1 MSGPH
6 PRLFYPMFVYR
17 VFSMSAKDLIGST
30 IDNKYRIEKLLG
42 EGGMGVVYQ
51 ALHLLIGRK
60 VAVKFLHAS
69 LAGNEEVVKRFYRE
83 ARSAAAIEHKNIID
97 VLDVGVTAEGEPYLV
112 MEFLEGEGLADLLE
126 RERYLDL
133 EMALGIM
140 EPALIALAAAHDKSI
155 VHRDL
160 KPENIFLVHQP
171 DEAPTVKLIDFGISK
186 ITSGTEQTKLTAD
199 GSMLGTPAYMSPE
212 QARGSADVDHRTD
225 IYAMGVI
232 LYEMLCGDTP
242 FTGEQYNEILYNVLT
257 GEPTDPI
264 DLRADFPAD
273 AWLPIKRALSRDPAD
288 RFGSARELLEA
299 LREIVP
305 EDGRRKG
312 MTMLGEAMV
321 KDNFASGDL
330 GKNVSAIGDTMLA
343 ANILEQSV
351 KDQEP
356 PGIVGLVKAKLRG
369 FIKTELRPRFN
380 GPNRRY
386 YRGGAAVTAVLLMGI
401 FAIGLCSGDD
411 DLSNSVSIAVKGVP
425 RNAKIY
431 YEDSFVPINPF
442 KVMKDD
448 TIVPLRIELDGYE
461 TFRISVIPSKNQVVK
476 VKLVRKPKKK
486 PKKPATKATK
496 KPPAKKKGKKSKG
509 KKLLK
514 SLKDGFKK

>member
-1 MSGPH
+1 MP
-6 PRLFYPMFVYR
+6 
-17 VFSMSAKDLIGST
+17 AKDLIGTT
-30 IDNKYRIEKLLG
+30 IDNKYRIEALLG

-69 LAGNEEVVKRFYRE
+69 LAGNEEVVKRFFRE

-97 VLDVGVTAEGEPYLV
+97 VLDVGVTPDGEPYLV
-112 MEFLEGEGLADLLE
+112 MESLEGEGLADLLE
-126 RERYLDL
+126 REQYLDL
-133 EMALGIM
+133 EMALGIL
-140 EPALIALAAAHDKSI
+140 EPALIGLAAAHDKNI

-186 ITSGTEQTKLTAD
+186 ITSGSKETKLTAD

-212 QARGSADVDHRTD
+212 QARGSTDVDHRTD
-225 IYAMGVI
+225 VYAMGVI
-232 LYEMLCGDTP
+232 LYEMLCGETP

-257 GEPTDPI
+257 GEPRDPI
-264 DLRADFPAD
+264 DLRADFPAS

-288 RFGSARELLEA
+288 RFQSARELLEA
-299 LREIVP
+299 LRDIVP

-312 MTMLGEAMV
+312 MTLLGEAMV
-321 KDNFASGDL
+321 KDNFASGDI

-343 ANILEQSV
+343 ANLLEQSV
-351 KDQEP
+351 RDQKSQ
-356 PGIVGLVKAKLRG
+356 GIVGLARAKLRG
-369 FIKTELRPRFN
+369 FVKTELRPRFN
-380 GPNRRY
+380 GPNRRL
-386 YRGGAAVTAVLLMGI
+386 YRGGAAAAAVLLMGI
-401 FAIGLCSGDD
+401 FVIGLCSGDD

-425 RNAKIY
+425 RKAKIY

-442 KVMKDD
+442 KVMKGD
-448 TIVPLRIELDGYE
+448 TIVPLRVELAGYE
-461 TFRISVIPSKNQVVK
+461 TFRISVIPSKDQVVR
-476 VKLVRKPKKK
+476 VKLVRKTKKK
-486 PKKPATKATK
+486 TAKPATKPAEKPQGK
-496 KPPAKKKGKKSKG
+496 KPQSEEPEEESPAKKKGKQSKG
-509 KKLLK
+509 RKFLK

>member
-1 MSGPH
+1 
-6 PRLFYPMFVYR
+6 
-17 VFSMSAKDLIGST
+17 MSAKNLIGTT

-42 EGGMGVVYQ
+42 EGGMGVVFQ
-51 ALHLLIGRK
+51 ATHLLIGRK

-133 EMALGIM
+133 EMALGIL

-186 ITSGTEQTKLTAD
+186 ITSGSKETKLTAD

-232 LYEMLCGDTP
+232 LYEMLCGETP
-242 FTGEQYNEILYNVLT
+242 FTGEGYNEILYKVLT

-264 DLRADFPAD
+264 DLRADFPAS
-273 AWLPIKRALSRDPAD
+273 AWLPIKRALSRDPED

-312 MTMLGEAMV
+312 MTLLGDAMV
-321 KDNFASGDL
+321 KDNYASGDI

-343 ANILEQSV
+343 ANLLEQSV
-351 KDQEP
+351 RDQEP
-356 PGIVGLVKAKLRG
+356 QGIVGTARTKLRG
-369 FIKTELRPRFN
+369 FVNEELRPRFN
-380 GPNRRY
+380 GPNRRL
-386 YRGGAAVTAVLLMGI
+386 YRGGAAAAAVLLMGI
-401 FAIGLCSGDD
+401 FVIGLCSGDD
-411 DLSNSVSIAVKGVP
+411 DLPESVSIAVKGAP
-425 RNAKIY
+425 RKAKIY

-442 KVMKDD
+442 KVMKGD
-448 TIVPLRIELDGYE
+448 TIVPLRVELPGHE
-461 TFRISVIPSKNQVVK
+461 TFRISVIPSKDQVVR

-486 PKKPATKATK
+486 KGKPATKTTEK
-496 KPPAKKKGKKSKG
+496 SPAKKTSSKEPEKDEPAKKTKKKSKG
-509 KKLLK
+509 KKFLK
-514 SLKDGFKK
+514 SLKNGFKK